1 MKIIFKFI
9 IFIFFVLIVAVIYLS
24 TVGIETSKLNYQI
37 GSIIKS
43 FNKDLKVDLKK
54 VKIILDPFNL
64 EINAKTLGP
73 KLNIKDKVIE
83 LESIKTQIIIK
94 SFLNDNFSLK
104 NLDISTRSLKIEN
117 LISFS
122 RNIRDTPELY
132 ILEKIIKKGYLI
144 SDINLEFDSLG
155 KIKNNYKVKGLIK
168 NAQVKIL
175 KKYDLDKINLTFNIE
190 KKKFDLNDVNL
201 SINDLSVIFENISIK
216 NLDNNFFIQGF
227 VEGKDIRLKDKL
239 LSNFVKKNFPK
250 LDFIDLNL
258 KLKNKFY
265 LKLDKKY
272 KINNFKLSSELKIK
286 KLKIKNHLQLKSF
299 FPNVENEISLNDHII
314 NIEYDKKDLLLKG
327 KGKILLQDKED
338 YITYDLKR
346 KKNIFDIKVNLSI
359 DKNPI
364 IIDFLGYKKKSNSKA
379 NIKLSSAHVL
389 NKETIIKSL
398 TFSEDKNIIE
408 LNQLVLNKNFK
419 IKSLKKINFKYFDE
433 DLRENNVR
441 IMNKKDEY
449 IIIGSKFNAN
459 ALIESLTNG
468 ESSDLK
474 FFDQKFNLDVN
485 IDQVYLDKEY
495 IINDLIGKL
504 HFKNDEVISGEL
516 DAYFSKNKKF
526 KLTIK
531 SNENEKVTTIFLDQ
545 AEPIVKRYK
554 FIQGYKG
561 GSLDF
566 YSSKKGK
573 KTISNLNIFDFRL

>member
-239 LSNFVKKNFPK
+239 LSNFVKKKLPK
-250 LDFIDLNL
+250 IRFYRF
-258 KLKNKFY
+258 KF
-265 LKLDKKY
+265 
-272 KINNFKLSSELKIK
+272 KIK
-286 KLKIKNHLQLKSF
+286 K
-299 FPNVENEISLNDHII
+299 
-314 NIEYDKKDLLLKG
+314 
-327 KGKILLQDKED
+327 
-338 YITYDLKR
+338 
-346 KKNIFDIKVNLSI
+346 
-359 DKNPI
+359 
-364 IIDFLGYKKKSNSKA
+364 
-379 NIKLSSAHVL
+379 
-389 NKETIIKSL
+389 
-398 TFSEDKNIIE
+398 
-408 LNQLVLNKNFK
+408 
-419 IKSLKKINFKYFDE
+419 
-433 DLRENNVR
+433 
-441 IMNKKDEY
+441 
-449 IIIGSKFNAN
+449 
-459 ALIESLTNG
+459 
-468 ESSDLK
+468 
-474 FFDQKFNLDVN
+474 
-485 IDQVYLDKEY
+485 
-495 IINDLIGKL
+495 
-504 HFKNDEVISGEL
+504 
-516 DAYFSKNKKF
+516 
-526 KLTIK
+526 
-531 SNENEKVTTIFLDQ
+531 
-545 AEPIVKRYK
+545 
-554 FIQGYKG
+554 
-561 GSLDF
+561 
-566 YSSKKGK
+566 
-573 KTISNLNIFDFRL
+573 